1 MSRGSSERRAR
12 AGSSGVV
19 SDPDLFAVAFS
30 RAADQAAMAFGYRRL
45 DAAEIATWM
54 TRLPEA
60 TRSWIGRGFRERIVV
75 QGAEDSTFTLT
86 GAVGKGP
93 YAWFSRDR
101 RPGTPSPNWE
111 YFFQVAEFVRT
122 RLALDGSYDVGFE
135 DGLMDVSVRREG
147 RLLWYTE
154 VKTSR
159 SQIQVLLAKLA
170 LLGDVGVPDAQPDR
184 GNDALRKAKYL
195 VRHRPPHLTLVGG
208 EVRRRHDHPDP
219 QHRHQYDDEGHE
231 RLPPDYVGADGW
243 PTLGDVIVEAFE
255 WWQRNDSGSGP

>member
-1 MSRGSSERRAR
+1 
-12 AGSSGVV
+12 
-19 SDPDLFAVAFS
+19 
-30 RAADQAAMAFGYRRL
+30 MAFGYRRL
-45 DAAEIATWM
+45 DAFQIATWLA
-54 TRLPEA
+54 RLPEA

-75 QGAEDSTFTLT
+75 PGAEDWTFALT
-86 GAVGKGP
+86 GAAGKGP

-101 RPGTPSPNWE
+101 GPGTPSPNWE

-122 RLALDGSYDVGFE
+122 RVALGGSYDVGFE

-159 SQIQVLLAKLA
+159 SQIEMLLAKLA
-170 LLGDVGVPDAQPDR
+170 LLGDAGVPHAQPDR

-208 EVRRRHDHPDP
+208 EDRRHFDIEYQEPV
-219 QHRHQYDDEGHE
+219 GFTIVE
-231 RLPPDYVGADGW
+231 RADG
-243 PTLGDVIVEAFE
+243 PEQL
-255 WWQRNDSGSGP
+255 P